1 MVLKKYNTI
10 IFDFDGTLIY
20 TLEDIK
26 DSVNYALRKFNLR
39 EKSLNE
45 IRSLVGDGAYRLIEL
60 CVHDGKNNIHFDEI
74 FNVYKNHYSENYK
87 NKTKPYPEIISLL
100 NKLSEKGYKLG
111 IVSNKYDN
119 LVKYLNKLYFEDL
132 IPVAIGES
140 DIIRK
145 KPAPDG
151 VLEALRQLNSQK
163 DQSIYI
169 GDSEVDIQ
177 TAKNVGLDF
186 ISVSYG
192 YRDIE
197 LLKENGAIK
206 IADKPLDLLKWL

>member
-1 MVLKKYNTI
+1 MLKKYNTI

>member
-1 MVLKKYNTI
+1 LKKYNTV

-26 DSVNYALRKFNLR
+26 DSVNYALRKFNLE

-60 CVHDGKNNIHFDEI
+60 CVCDGKNNIHFDEI

-87 NKTKPYPEIISLL
+87 NKSKPYPEVIVLL
-100 NKLSEKGYKLG
+100 NKLKEKGYKLG

-140 DIIRK
+140 DVIHK

-151 VLEALRQLNSQK
+151 LLEALSQLNSQK

-169 GDSEVDIQ
+169 GDSDVDIQ

-192 YRDIE
+192 YRDQGF
-197 LLKENGAIK
+197 LKENGAIK
-206 IADKPLDLLKWL
+206 IADKPLDILKWL